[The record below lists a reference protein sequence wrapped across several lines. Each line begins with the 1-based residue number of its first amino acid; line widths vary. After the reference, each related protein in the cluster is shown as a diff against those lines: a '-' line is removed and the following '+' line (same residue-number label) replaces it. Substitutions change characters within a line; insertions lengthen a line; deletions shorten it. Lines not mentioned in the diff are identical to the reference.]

1 MRRPV
6 ERACLPGE
14 PERGGYRRTTMQT
27 SPLTSSLTS
36 SRASAP
42 SSRHRQ
48 GRRPAGLTGL
58 AGLAGL
64 LLVGGLSGCTS
75 GGDDS
80 ATDPAA
86 TSSPSSPSET
96 PSESPAET
104 PSESP
109 GETPAE
115 EPSDDAPAVLS
126 AVGSAGITEVLL
138 LDATEGGGSPS
149 TLATALDTDLAVDD
163 FVVGLQAGL
172 PGEVAAT
179 VADLAQQ
186 SPDATPYGA
195 VVSTG
200 CEPPRSVAV
209 DAGEA
214 GFEVVPALP
223 KSTVQCLAPVTYVVL
238 FAAPNA

>member
-1 MRRPV
+1 
-6 ERACLPGE
+6 
-14 PERGGYRRTTMQT
+14 MQT
-27 SPLTSSLTS
+27 SSTAPDLSL
-36 SRASAP
+36 
-42 SSRHRQ
+42 
-48 GRRPAGLTGL
+48 GRRRGHRPGRRLAGLTGL
-58 AGLAGL
+58 AGLVLA
-64 LLVGGLSGCTS
+64 GGLSACAS

-86 TSSPSSPSET
+86 TSTPSDTPTET
-96 PSESPAET
+96 PTETATET
-104 PSESP
+104 PT
-109 GETPAE
+109 ETPTE
-115 EPSDDAPAVLS
+115 DPSDGGPAPLR
-126 AVGSAGITEVLL
+126 AVGSAGISEVLL
-138 LDATEGGGSPS
+138 VDATEGGGSPS
-149 TLATALDTDLAVDD
+149 TLAFALDTDQAVDD

-172 PGEVAAT
+172 PEKISSA
-179 VADLAQQ
+179 VADLVEQ

-200 CEPPRSVAV
+200 CEPPRSVAI

>member
-27 SPLTSSLTS
+27 SPLTS

-86 TSSPSSPSET
+86 TSSPSETPSET

-104 PSESP
+104 PSE
-109 GETPAE
+109 TPAE
-115 EPSDDAPAVLS
+115 ESSDDAPAVLR

-172 PGEVAAT
+172 PGEVAET
-179 VADLAQQ
+179 VADLAQ

>member
-1 MRRPV
+1 
-6 ERACLPGE
+6 
-14 PERGGYRRTTMQT
+14 MQT
-27 SPLTSSLTS
+27 SST
-36 SRASAP
+36 AP
-42 SSRHRQ
+42 GPSV
-48 GRRPAGLTGL
+48 GRRPGRRSAGITGL
-58 AGLAGL
+58 SGLAAL
-64 LLVGGLSGCTS
+64 VLVGGLSACAS

-80 ATDPAA
+80 ASDPYA
-86 TSSPSSPSET
+86 TRTPSET
-96 PSESPAET
+96 PSETSSET
-104 PSESP
+104 PT
-109 GETPAE
+109 ETPAE
-115 EPSDDAPAVLS
+115 EPSGEPSDNTPATLR

-138 LDATEGGGSPS
+138 VDATEGGGSPS
-149 TLATALDTDLAVDD
+149 TLAFALDTDQAVDD

-172 PGEVAAT
+172 PEKVSSA
-179 VADLAQQ
+179 VADLAEQ

-200 CEPPRSVAV
+200 CEPPRSVAI

>member
-1 MRRPV
+1 
-6 ERACLPGE
+6 
-14 PERGGYRRTTMQT
+14 MQT
-27 SPLTSSLTS
+27 SPLTS

-48 GRRPAGLTGL
+48 GRRPAGLTGLAGL

-104 PSESP
+104 SSESP
-109 GETPAE
+109 GETPADE
-115 EPSDDAPAVLS
+115 SSDDAPAVLR

-200 CEPPRSVAV
+200 CEPPRSVAIE
-209 DAGEA
+209 AGEA